1 MGDPEVVIRTFT
13 TEADAA
19 VAQAILEA
27 NGISAAVRRQDAGG
41 MLPSIPLGSGVL
53 LVVAAEDA
61 ESAREILE
69 AGDG

>member
-1 MGDPEVVIRTFT
+1 
-13 TEADAA
+13 
-19 VAQAILEA
+19 
-27 NGISAAVRRQDAGG
+27 